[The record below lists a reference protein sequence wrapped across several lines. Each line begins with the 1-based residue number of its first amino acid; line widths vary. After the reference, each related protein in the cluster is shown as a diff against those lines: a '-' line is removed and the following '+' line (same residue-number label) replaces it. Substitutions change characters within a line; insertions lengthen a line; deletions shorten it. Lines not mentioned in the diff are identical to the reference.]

1 MSIVITSSA
10 NRFSINGVIFRDY
23 VNLAKVT
30 SIALC
35 KDRHYKRFDILFY
48 FSFGTKNASYTDET
62 VLRTGP
68 FPNELLEKAGD
79 LINRMLLEKGK
90 VFNIEEELF
99 GKDVQ
104 TQMLQHEEDRHFAM
118 QAKSIAVETARKMKE
133 EGVPI
138 DIIAKT
144 LGLSEVEIG

>member
-23 VNLAKVT
+23 VNLDRVT
-30 SIALC
+30 SVALC

-68 FPNELLEKAGD
+68 FPNEVLDKAGE
-79 LINRMLLEKGK
+79 LVNRMLLEKGK

-99 GKDVQ
+99 GKDAQ
-104 TQMLQHEEDRHFAM
+104 AKIQMEDDSHFAM
-118 QAKSIAVETARKMKE
+118 QAKSIAIETAKKMKE

-138 DIIAKT
+138 DIISRT
-144 LGLSEVEIG
+144 LGLSEVEII

>member
-1 MSIVITSSA
+1 VSIVITSSA

-23 VNLAKVT
+23 VNLDKVT
-30 SIALC
+30 SVALC

-68 FPNELLEKAGD
+68 FPNEVLDKAGE

-104 TQMLQHEEDRHFAM
+104 TKIQMEDDNHFAM
-118 QAKSIAVETARKMKE
+118 QAKSIAIETAKKMRE

-138 DIIAKT
+138 DIISKT
-144 LGLSEVEIG
+144 LGLSEVEII

>member
-23 VNLAKVT
+23 VNLEKVT

-68 FPNELLEKAGD
+68 FPNEVLEKAGE
-79 LINRMLLEKGK
+79 LIHRMLLERGK

-104 TQMLQHEEDRHFAM
+104 TKIQMEDDGHFAM
-118 QAKSIAVETARKMKE
+118 QAKSIAIETAKKMKE

-138 DIIAKT
+138 DIISRT
-144 LGLSEVEIG
+144 LGLSEVEII

>member
-23 VNLAKVT
+23 VNLEKVT

-68 FPNELLEKAGD
+68 FPNDVLDKAGE
-79 LINRMLLEKGK
+79 LINRMLLERGK
-90 VFNIEEELF
+90 IFNIEEELF

-104 TQMLQHEEDRHFAM
+104 TKIQMEDDSHFAM
-118 QAKSIAVETARKMKE
+118 QAKSIAIETAKKMKE

-138 DIIAKT
+138 DIISRT
-144 LGLSEVEIG
+144 LGLSEVEII